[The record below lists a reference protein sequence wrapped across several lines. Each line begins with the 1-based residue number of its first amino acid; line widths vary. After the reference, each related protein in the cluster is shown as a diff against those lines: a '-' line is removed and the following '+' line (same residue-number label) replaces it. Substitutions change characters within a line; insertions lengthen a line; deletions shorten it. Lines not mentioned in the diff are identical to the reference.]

1 MHGCTKDS
9 SAVNPDNKILTTR
22 YIFILSEA
30 HIGFGAKTQTLIA
43 QSTFEAELMVISYG
57 KKQAVYMSYFMIEL
71 SFTSFHSVPIQCDS
85 TGALCRYYVDLCARI
100 RV

>member
-1 MHGCTKDS
+1 MHGCTNAS
-9 SAVNPDNKILTTR
+9 SVVNPDNKISTTR
-22 YIFILSEA
+22 YLFILSEA
-30 HIGFGAKTQTLIA
+30 HIGFGAKTQTLNA
-43 QSTFEAELMVISYG
+43 QSVFEAELMVISYG
-57 KKQAVYMSYFMIEL
+57 EKEAAHLSYFMIEL